1 EPMKRWGLEDFIPV
15 TELLV
20 SELVTNAVR
29 YGKSEYAAGGDI
41 QFRLILEGGLIS
53 EVYDSSPALPRVL
66 QVDRDA
72 ENGRG
77 LHVVS
82 QLSHR
87 WGSRRTPT
95 GKVVWCEQE
104 VPEEILEAAGAVP
117 VATLV
122 NTPLLEPI

>member
-1 EPMKRWGLEDFIPV
+1 
-15 TELLV
+15 
-20 SELVTNAVR
+20 
-29 YGKSEYAAGGDI
+29 
-41 QFRLILEGGLIS
+41 
-53 EVYDSSPALPRVL
+53 VL

-122 NTPLLEPI
+122 NTPLLEPIMDIDLEATGPMPVLDDTGPMPVIPGGI